1 MTHEK
6 TTEEQRVMTN
16 DDRRKLLQGAAG
28 IYLFFITYGRLQERI
43 FRFVTPSGEKF
54 ALVWFVQVWESL
66 ANVILAGIARLI
78 SGPVHGFPQRSSAI
92 CGVAQVM
99 SKYCFSASL
108 AAGLSFPV
116 ATLAKSAKLVPVM
129 IGSLLLGGAR
139 FTPRQVS
146 QASAI
151 VGGTTIV
158 NMSEGGATRSSSSKG
173 LLLILAA
180 LACDGVVGG
189 VSKMRK
195 KEVRERRLVQKP
207 YDLMFWQNTYMLL
220 ASLAFA
226 AAKSELRQGV
236 SFCRANPPIR
246 RNILLFSACGALGQS
261 CVFYTISNYD
271 AVVCTAITTTRK
283 LASVLLSLAEGE
295 GSLSPAGWAGLGLA
309 SMGITGE
316 LF

>member
-6 TTEEQRVMTN
+6 TTEEQRVLTN

-43 FRFVTPSGEKF
+43 FRFRTPSGENF

-66 ANVILAGIARLI
+66 ANVILAGIARQI
-78 SGPVHGFPQRSSAI
+78 SGPVHGFPQRLSAI

-158 NMSEGGATRSSSSKG
+158 NMSGERGATRSSSSKG

-189 VSKMRK
+189 VSKLLK
-195 KEVRERRLVQKP
+195 KEVRERQLAQKF

-226 AAKSELRQGV
+226 AANSELRQGL
-236 SFCRANPPIR
+236 SFCRANPSIR
-246 RNILLFSACGALGQS
+246 RNILLFSACGACGQS

-283 LASVLLSLAEGE
+283 LASVLLSLAE
-295 GSLSPAGWAGLGLA
+295 
-309 SMGITGE
+309 
-316 LF
+316 